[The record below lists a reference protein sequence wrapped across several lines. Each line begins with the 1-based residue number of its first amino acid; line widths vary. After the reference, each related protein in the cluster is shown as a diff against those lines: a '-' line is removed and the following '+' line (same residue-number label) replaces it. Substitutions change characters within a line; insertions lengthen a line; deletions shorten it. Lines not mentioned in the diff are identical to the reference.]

1 MDGVNCLTATEPLRG
16 DSLLLTTNPHEILV
30 FTWSTLERWKDK
42 LSLEPPCGFETGTT
56 GHEIQRP
63 NQAPFLQT

>member
-42 LSLEPPCGFETGTT
+42 LSLELPSGFELGTA
-56 GHEIQRP
+56 G
-63 NQAPFLQT
+63 